1 MKMRRNQKL
10 NTYTL
15 RVRVFRFHIKPILHL
30 LGILWRGEKISGK
43 KTLSQCCWIP
53 SQIIMQSRC
62 LYTISH
68 FIDDQRE
75 FTKDTEYV
83 WMAFASVFCPDGVA
97 PFLKFPSSFQQCY
110 PNIQSGATQLY

>member
-43 KTLSQCCWIP
+43 KKLCRSVVEYPHKSSCSHAVFIQSPTLSMINKNLLKTLTMCEWLLHQ
-53 SQIIMQSRC
+53 
-62 LYTISH
+62 Y
-68 FIDDQRE
+68 
-75 FTKDTEYV
+75 
-83 WMAFASVFCPDGVA
+83 FARMELRHS
-97 PFLKFPSSFQQCY
+97 
-110 PNIQSGATQLY
+110 